1 MGTDQPSPKRG
12 LSPVYARD
20 PQVDRS
26 LRYSVRDGVAWSLM
40 FGAGESYLQAFAV
53 FLKATTAQI
62 TLLTAVP
69 LLLGSVAQ
77 LASAWVAGQA
87 IRRKALIF
95 AGVALQS
102 LAWLPIIALAFIPL
116 EASIALLIAAVTLY
130 YIGGQFAAPPWSSLI
145 SDLVPE
151 RRRGRFFGRRTQLMS
166 IMTFASLTVAG
177 LALELSEQ
185 RALAH
190 WGFAG
195 IFGIALVAR
204 LYSLEQLMRMHEPL
218 ARLAPLTLPPLERLL
233 ERVHGSDF
241 GRFALFVAFMNL
253 AVAIASPFFTLYM
266 LRDLDF
272 SYLEFT
278 AATAFGVLMQFA
290 ALNLWGRLS
299 DVFGNLRVVQVTSI
313 VFPAL
318 PVLWVLFPNFWAIL
332 VFQFIGGIVWAG
344 FSLAAGNFLYDVA
357 LPEKRAAYSAV
368 HQALSNTAVFAGAL
382 LGGFLATHA
391 PRELQI
397 GGYTFVFASGLWL
410 ALCASSVARA
420 VVIAVFLRGLRE
432 TRLVRPI
439 SPTALA
445 IRVIRA
451 NVLAEWLF
459 ELLPGRKR
467 PPKDRPPPPEKPL

>member
-1 MGTDQPSPKRG
+1 MRHRYS
-12 LSPVYARD
+12 RD
-20 PQVDRS
+20 PEVDRS

-40 FGAGESYLQAFAV
+40 FGAGESYVQAFAV

-62 TLLTAVP
+62 TALTAVP

-77 LASAWVAGQA
+77 LASAWVAGYA
-87 IRRKALIF
+87 IRRKSLIF
-95 AGVALQS
+95 AGVLLQS
-102 LAWLPIIALAFIPL
+102 VAWLPIIALALIPV
-116 EASIALLIAAVTLY
+116 ETSVALLIAAVVFY

-166 IMTFASLTVAG
+166 IMTFASLSAAG
-177 LALELSEQ
+177 LALEFFEQ

-190 WGFAG
+190 WGFAA
-195 IFGIALVAR
+195 IFAVALAAR
-204 LYSLEQLMRMHEPL
+204 LYSLAQLMRMHEPL
-218 ARLAPLTLPPLERLL
+218 ARLAPLTLPPLGGLL
-233 ERVHGSDF
+233 DRMRGSDF
-241 GRFALFVAFMNL
+241 TRFALFVGFMNL

-266 LRDLDF
+266 LRDLRF

-278 AATAFGVLMQFA
+278 AASAFSVLMQFA

-299 DVFGNLRVVQVTSI
+299 DVFGNLRVVQITSI

-332 VFQFIGGIVWAG
+332 VFQFIGGVVWAG

-357 LPEKRAAYSAV
+357 PPEKRAAYSVV
-368 HQALSNTAVFAGAL
+368 HQALSNTAVFGGAL

-391 PRELQI
+391 PHELQL
-397 GGYTFVFASGLWL
+397 GGYTVVFASGLWL

-420 VVIAVFLRGLRE
+420 VVIAVFLRRLRE

-439 SPTALA
+439 SATALA

-451 NVLAEWLF
+451 NVLAGWLF

-467 PPKDRPPPPEKPL
+467 TPKDRQPPPSE